1 MTKNQLECIIVLSAA
16 AIVILF
22 GLMIN
27 TEGSALRD
35 AVQGGLM
42 GAGAVI
48 AVAGLW
54 AAGTKSRVNGAPY
67 RHRYGGHN
75 PIK

>member
-1 MTKNQLECIIVLSAA
+1 MIKKTSSNALLFLSTA

-54 AAGTKSRVNGAPY
+54 AAGTK
-67 RHRYGGHN
+67 
-75 PIK
+75 K